1 MTILLT
7 KLCGGDKMADGA
19 TAEDDGLYLTAIPD
33 DDVDDVD
40 VIVVAAAT
48 AVVVATNSGE
58 QGSYGLLS
66 SSSSNGS
73 YGLSSS
79 SNSTRAVK
87 KINQNFY

>member
-33 DDVDDVD
+33 DDVD

>member
-19 TAEDDGLYLTAIPD
+19 TAEEDGLYLTAIP

-79 SNSTRAVK
+79 SKSTRAVK